1 MLPLM
6 VALSR
11 RSSESTRRWPRRR
24 LPGQRPRPQKPSRL
38 WRAATLLDSGIVRL
52 VGRIEITG
60 AIPPELREQPVLIT
74 ANHIGVFD
82 PFVIMAALRKVGVNP
97 RFLLAGGLLDAPIL
111 GWILKQ
117 GGSIRV
123 DRRSTNVAES
133 FEKITDALQDTPG
146 PVLVYPE
153 GRISLTHGLWPERG
167 KTGAARIA
175 LSGKLPVL
183 TISQWGAHEAVF
195 WGTEVVNGWRDTLP
209 LVKSFFRA
217 VRNRPVFKV
226 HFGPLVDLSDLSPEK
241 PGDAVRAHK
250 RIMQAITDNL
260 VPLRPDEPDAPAF
273 HDPTRPTTSKSPWW
287 PKP

>member
-1 MLPLM
+1 M

-24 LPGQRPRPQKPSRL
+24 LPGHRPRPQKASRL

-82 PFVIMAALRKVGVNP
+82 PFVIMAALRKAGVNP
-97 RFLLAGGLLDAPIL
+97 RFLLAGGLLDTPGL

-117 GGSIRV
+117 GGSVRV

-133 FEKITDALQDTPG
+133 FEKITDALRDTPG

-153 GRISLTHGLWPERG
+153 GRISLTPGLWPERG

-175 LSGKLPVL
+175 LAGKVPVL
-183 TISQWGAHEAVF
+183 TISQWGAHEAVY
-195 WGTEVVNGWRDTLP
+195 WGTEVVTGWRDVMP
-209 LVKSFFRA
+209 LVTSFLRA

-260 VPLRPDEPDAPAF
+260 VPLRPDEPDEPRF
-273 HDPTRPTTSKSPWW
+273 RDPTRPTTSTSPWRQAL
-287 PKP
+287 